1 MTKSAEA
8 LFSSLVVCRFAF
20 NDALR
25 WAYLD
30 LDLKAFFVI
39 YVDQSLPVHI
49 NLNLG
54 STFNYILYEK
64 GNLTYS

>member
-8 LFSSLVVCRFAF
+8 VFSSLVVCRFAF
-20 NDALR
+20 YDALR

-30 LDLKAFFVI
+30 LGLKAFFVI
-39 YVDQSLPVHI
+39 YVDQSLPVHL

-54 STFNYILYEK
+54 LSFN
-64 GNLTYS
+64 